1 VVLKATVPG
10 VPDFYQGTELWDL
23 SLVDP
28 DNRRP
33 VDFEL
38 RASMRSLQGSE
49 PDWQALRESWPDGG
63 IKLALTARLLALRQ
77 ESSALFW
84 DGAYAPLEVRGPHA
98 NEVLAF
104 ARVRGRDAAIVVVG
118 RFFGRATESGRR
130 WPPAD
135 AWQASVLLEGFASVH
150 NMLEAGAAEADAEM
164 PVSRLFGAIPVAL
177 LRATCAEPAH
187 HRKISKPRLA
197 TAR

>member
-1 VVLKATVPG
+1 RVALMGALKSLAQVVMKATVPG

-63 IKLALTARLLALRQ
+63 MKLALTARLLALRQ
-77 ESSALFW
+77 ESPALFW

-104 ARVRGRDAAIVVVG
+104 ARVRGRDAA
-118 RFFGRATESGRR
+118 
-130 WPPAD
+130 
-135 AWQASVLLEGFASVH
+135 
-150 NMLEAGAAEADAEM
+150 
-164 PVSRLFGAIPVAL
+164 
-177 LRATCAEPAH
+177 
-187 HRKISKPRLA
+187 
-197 TAR
+197 